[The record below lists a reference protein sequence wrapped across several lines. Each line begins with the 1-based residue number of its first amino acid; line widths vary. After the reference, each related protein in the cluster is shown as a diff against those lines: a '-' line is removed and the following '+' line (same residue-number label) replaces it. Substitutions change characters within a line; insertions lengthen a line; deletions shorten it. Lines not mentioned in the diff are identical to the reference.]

1 MNPEKIKVRFCK
13 SHDDV
18 TITKQFKGNR
28 IVKEGRK
35 LSELKDVFSI
45 KMWVRNKR
53 HGNILVGHEV
63 HLSWKL
69 GVDSAF
75 FLPLP
80 NVTHHDKVQ
89 EID

>member
-28 IVKEGRK
+28 IVKESRK
-35 LSELKDVFSI
+35 LSELKDVFAIAIWLRS
-45 KMWVRNKR
+45 KE
-53 HGNILVGHEV
+53 HGDRLVGHEV
-63 HLSWKL
+63 HLRWKL
-69 GVDSAF
+69 GVNSAF

-80 NVTHHDKVQ
+80 NDTHDVKVQ